1 MWRIALTG
9 MTMLALVGCE
19 TAPTASSQNNGQG
32 GNNNSSQPGRP
43 PSNQVAVMPNA
54 SGVGPG
60 SVDEFKSIAVGD
72 RVYFDSDKATL
83 NDEGREVLKRQSLWL
98 QRYAQYRINIEG
110 HCDERGTREYNLA
123 LGARRA
129 EAVKVYL
136 IGAGINASRVDTISY
151 GKERPVELG
160 NNDAAWAKNRR
171 AVTVVSM

>member
-110 HCDERGTREYNLA
+110 HCDERGTREYNLG
-123 LGARRA
+123 LGERRA
-129 EAVKVYL
+129 NAAKQYL
-136 IGAGINASRVDTISY
+136 TSLGVTASRVKTISY
-151 GKERPVELG
+151 GKERPTCVASDESC
-160 NNDAAWAKNRR
+160 WSKNRR
-171 AVTVVSM
+171 GVSVVQ